1 MSEPVQ
7 NLRIAYQI
15 LERNV
20 IRALRTQRGD
30 TTQLT
35 IQANEALQ
43 LLQAAEQ
50 HRHAFEISEYATLQQ
65 NIAAMVDELEQARH
79 LSSDPPDGAQLIVS
93 HRILCWLVS
102 PLAPSSRIAQIAIP
116 RMNWYNCAPQF
127 CLNFTIML
135 GTFKISWWN
144 SLILSFSKP

>member
-15 LERNV
+15 LERNI

-43 LLQAAEQ
+43 L
-50 HRHAFEISEYATLQQ
+50 
-65 NIAAMVDELEQARH
+65 
-79 LSSDPPDGAQLIVS
+79 
-93 HRILCWLVS
+93 
-102 PLAPSSRIAQIAIP
+102 SR
-116 RMNWYNCAPQF
+116 CV
-127 CLNFTIML
+127 
-135 GTFKISWWN
+135 
-144 SLILSFSKP
+144 